1 MATASAITFRQRH
14 NTANK
19 DQGNKHMTTLNY
31 ILLSVANPARS
42 TDFYSQL
49 LGREPVESSPGFAL
63 YVLENGIKIGL
74 WIANEIEPH
83 PKPAGG
89 VEISFSEPDDA
100 AVSATYEKW
109 SAIAPVVQEPTRMDF
124 GFTFVVEDPDGHRLR
139 VFSLAD
145 DPQ

>member
-1 MATASAITFRQRH
+1 
-14 NTANK
+14 
-19 DQGNKHMTTLNY
+19 MTTLNY
-31 ILLSVANPARS
+31 ILLSVADPARS
-42 TDFYSQL
+42 TAFYSQL
-49 LGREPVESSPGFAL
+49 LGREPVENAPDFAL

-74 WIANEIEPH
+74 WIAGDIDPT

-109 SAIAPVVQEPTRMDF
+109 SAVAPVIQEPTRMDF

-145 DPQ
+145 NPR